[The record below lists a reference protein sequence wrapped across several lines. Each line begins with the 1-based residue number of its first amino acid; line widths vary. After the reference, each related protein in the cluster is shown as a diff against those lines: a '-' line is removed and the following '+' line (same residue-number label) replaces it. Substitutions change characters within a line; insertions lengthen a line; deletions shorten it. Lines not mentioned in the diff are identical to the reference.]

1 MISLIVAKA
10 DNGVIGL
17 DNKMP
22 WHIPAE
28 LKYFKARTMGKPIIM
43 GRKTFESLGRVLPG
57 RPHVVI
63 SRSELTLP
71 ENCYGV
77 DSLDAA
83 IAKAQSLAKAQA
95 LATEDEVVVIGG
107 AEIYRQALDRVDR
120 LYITEVHLSPQGDTY
135 FPELNPGDWQEIER
149 EDVPADADSAI
160 AYSIVTYQRN

>member
-43 GRKTFESLGRVLPG
+43 GRKTFDSLGRVLPG

-63 SRSELTLP
+63 SRSALSLP
-71 ENCYGV
+71 ENCYAV
-77 DSLDAA
+77 NSLDEA
-83 IAKAQSLAKAQA
+83 IEQAQGLA
-95 LATEDEVVVIGG
+95 EHEEVVVIGG
-107 AEIYRQALDRVDR
+107 AEIYRQALPLVDR

>member
-28 LKYFKARTMGKPIIM
+28 LQYFKARTLGKPIIM
-43 GRKTFESLGRVLPG
+43 GRKTFASLGRVLPG

-63 SRSELTLP
+63 SRSAQQLP
-71 ENCYGV
+71 DNCYGV
-77 DSLDAA
+77 ASLEEA
-83 IAKAQSLAKAQA
+83 ISTAQSLADG
-95 LATEDEVVVIGG
+95 DEVVVIGG
-107 AEIYRQALDRVDR
+107 AEIYRQALPLVDR
-120 LYITEVHLSPQGDTY
+120 LYITEVHLEPEGDTW
-135 FPELNPGDWQEIER
+135 FPQLNGADWQETER
-149 EDVPADADSAI
+149 EDVPADSDSAI

>member
-10 DNGVIGL
+10 DNGVIGR

-28 LKYFKARTMGKPIIM
+28 LKHFKARTMGKPIIM
-43 GRKTFESLGRVLPG
+43 GRKTFDSLGRVLPG

-63 SRSELTLP
+63 SRSALSLP
-71 ENCYGV
+71 ANCYAAR
-77 DSLDAA
+77 SLQEA
-83 IAKAQSLAKAQA
+83 ISTAQTLAEQG
-95 LATEDEVVVIGG
+95 EVVVIGG
-107 AEIYRQALDRVDR
+107 AEIYRQALPLVDR
-120 LYITEVHLSPQGDTY
+120 LYLTEVHIEPEGDTW
-135 FPELNPGDWQEIER
+135 FPELNPGDWQETER

>member
-28 LKYFKARTMGKPIIM
+28 LQYFKARTLGKPIIM
-43 GRKTFESLGRVLPG
+43 GRKTFDSLGRVLPG

-63 SRSELTLP
+63 SRSPLSLP
-71 ENCYGV
+71 ENCYPV
-77 DSLDAA
+77 QSLDAA
-83 IAKAQSLAKAQA
+83 ISTAQRLNRELAPQQ
-95 LATEDEVVVIGG
+95 DEVVVIGG
-107 AEIYRQALDRVDR
+107 AEIYRQALDRVGR
-120 LYITEVHLSPQGDTY
+120 LYITEVHLSPHGDTF
-135 FPELNPGDWQEIER
+135 FPELNPDDWQEIER
-149 EDVPADADSAI
+149 KDVPAGTDSAI

>member
-10 DNGVIGL
+10 DNGVIGR

-28 LKYFKARTMGKPIIM
+28 LKHFKARTMGKPIIM
-43 GRKTFESLGRVLPG
+43 GRKTFDSLGRVLPG

-63 SRSELTLP
+63 SRSALSLP
-71 ENCYGV
+71 ENCYAAR
-77 DSLDAA
+77 SLQEA
-83 IAKAQSLAKAQA
+83 ISTAQTLAEQG
-95 LATEDEVVVIGG
+95 EVVVIGG
-107 AEIYRQALDRVDR
+107 AEIYRQALPLVDR
-120 LYITEVHLSPQGDTY
+120 LYLTEVHIEPEGDTW
-135 FPELNPGDWQEIER
+135 FPELNPGDWQETER

>member
-10 DNGVIGL
+10 DNDVIGC

-28 LKYFKARTMGKPIIM
+28 LQHFKKRTMGKPIIM
-43 GRKTFESLGRVLPG
+43 GRKTFQSLGRVLPG

-63 SRSELTLP
+63 SRTEQALP
-71 ENCYGV
+71 PNCYLSHSV
-77 DSLDAA
+77 KDA
-83 IAKAQSLAKAQA
+83 IELAQSLTQQ
-95 LATEDEVVVIGG
+95 DEVVVIGG
-107 AEIYRQALDRVDR
+107 AEIYRQAMEWVDR
-120 LYITEVHLSPQGDTY
+120 MYITQVHLTPEGDTF
-135 FPELNPGDWQEIER
+135 FPEIDSRVWQETER